1 MSNFEKIYHRSVGF
15 RSVSLPLKPLLKQFY
30 CALITRPIN
39 QPAIKRSIEA
49 LLLFLTTAQGRTDAN
64 VQAVSLFVSID
75 DDWENDWLEL
85 PPPLV
90 EIISDIGGAL
100 HDSVSASDMAE
111 EFDSTPEQLLQRIQ
125 RLP

>member
-1 MSNFEKIYHRSVGF
+1 VVTLFEK
-15 RSVSLPLKPLLKQFY
+15 LLSTNV
-30 CALITRPIN
+30 LITRPIN